1 MKKQTTAGPPH
12 ALKTFLNALTDIYE
26 DAAVE
31 DSHLLPVLII
41 QRQRIKKRDM
51 WHQWVT
57 SCDYE
62 TVDTPH
68 YIWVEKGSSLTPEML
83 YQRALGTIRNSLDSD
98 KRREALSEEVTDKFA
113 CQTYLTFGT
122 TIQFSGGAVPVT
134 ALEPLVVRSKRRSVA
149 APLSFSYR

>member
-1 MKKQTTAGPPH
+1 MKKQKTAGPPN
-12 ALKTFLNALTDIYE
+12 ALKTFLNALTGIYE
-26 DAAVE
+26 DAAAK

-41 QRQRIKKRDM
+41 QRQRIKERNM
-51 WHQWVT
+51 CYELVT
-57 SCDYE
+57 TRDYE

-68 YIWVEKGSSLTPEML
+68 YIWVEKGSSLTPELL

-98 KRREALSEEVTDKFA
+98 KRREALSEEVTDKFG
-113 CQTYLTFGT
+113 CQTILTFGT
-122 TIQFSGGAVPVT
+122 TMQLNGGADPVT